1 MKSIIIL
8 TIASDNLAFSSAE
21 KMEQYLMKNDSELG
35 LSESDIR
42 AFLAEKIFDNSVADF
57 AYDVVTI
64 DAEV

>member
-8 TIASDNLAFSSAE
+8 TIASDILAFSSAE
-21 KMEQYLMKNDSELG
+21 KMEQYLMKNASELG